1 MLILAAIDATWLRL
15 ILIVQ
20 TSKRLTPCCVFFPAS
35 LVPFLKGTVSRWP
48 ETLM

>member
-20 TSKRLTPCCVFFPAS
+20 TSKRLTPCRRSKAQGVKLFSQSAQ
-35 LVPFLKGTVSRWP
+35 LNWDEAG
-48 ETLM
+48 